1 MSAISQDLS
10 QEDVQ
15 LRSAIDRSLRHPVM
29 FFFTSGA
36 AWLAVSLLLGLL
48 SSIKVHSPEFASGW
62 PFLTYGRVFP
72 AHMSAM
78 VYGWACQAGFG
89 TLIWLMARLSR
100 QECKH
105 VGVILTAGHLWNLA
119 VAVGIVS
126 ILAGHGTGKPWLD
139 FPSFVWPGMILSY
152 AAITVWSI
160 VQFRCRPAGHVYI
173 SQWFLLGAL
182 IWFPWV
188 FLTGNVV
195 VHHFGGSPLMAV
207 AVNAWYRSALVL
219 LYFVPVGVA
228 AAYYLAP
235 KVSGRPVYSYSLGI
249 MGFWTLAVVGPWAG
263 MQKLAGVPIP
273 NSLVSI
279 GAAALVLF
287 AVPAITVAVNI
298 LRTAGSRNEVVTHS
312 PSLHFTMAGISGL
325 LILGLL
331 GVVMSLEDPLRFTQ
345 FSMAG
350 YGYEM
355 LALYG
360 FFSMCMFGAIYFIVP
375 RLTRREW
382 LSRRLIRMH
391 FWFSVYGSA
400 FIVLFAIIG
409 GLFQGIGQEDYL
421 QPWID
426 AASRTYGYAVG
437 TTMAWVFV
445 LVSNFFFFIHLGLMW
460 LRLGRRSAHPTLLHS
475 HHPDSPHGPEG
486 DVEEILAGRA

>member
-1 MSAISQDLS
+1 
-10 QEDVQ
+10 
-15 LRSAIDRSLRHPVM
+15 
-29 FFFTSGA
+29 
-36 AWLAVSLLLGLL
+36 
-48 SSIKVHSPEFASGW
+48 
-62 PFLTYGRVFP
+62 
-72 AHMSAM
+72 
-78 VYGWACQAGFG
+78 
-89 TLIWLMARLSR
+89 
-100 QECKH
+100 
-105 VGVILTAGHLWNLA
+105 
-119 VAVGIVS
+119 
-126 ILAGHGTGKPWLD
+126 
-139 FPSFVWPGMILSY
+139 
-152 AAITVWSI
+152 
-160 VQFRCRPAGHVYI
+160 
-173 SQWFLLGAL
+173 
-182 IWFPWV
+182 
-188 FLTGNVV
+188 
-195 VHHFGGSPLMAV
+195 
-207 AVNAWYRSALVL
+207 
-219 LYFVPVGVA
+219 
-228 AAYYLAP
+228 
-235 KVSGRPVYSYSLGI
+235 
-249 MGFWTLAVVGPWAG
+249 

>member
-36 AWLAVSLLLGLL
+36 AWLAVSLVLGLL
-48 SSIKVHSPEFASGW
+48 SSIKVHSPEFAGEAG
-62 PFLTYGRVFP
+62 FLTYGRVFP

-78 VYGWACQAGFG
+78 IYGWACQAGFG

-105 VGVILTAGHLWNLA
+105 VGTILTAGHLWNLA

-126 ILAGHGTGKPWLD
+126 ILAGNGTGKPWMD
-139 FPSFVWPGMILSY
+139 FPSYVWPAMFLSY
-152 AAITVWSI
+152 TAIAVWSI

-182 IWFPWV
+182 VWFPWV
-188 FLTGNVV
+188 FITGHAV

-219 LYFVPVGVA
+219 LFFVPVGVA

-263 MQKLAGVPIP
+263 MQKLAGAPIP
-273 NSLVSI
+273 TSLVSV

-287 AVPAITVAVNI
+287 AIPAITVAVNI
-298 LRTAGSRNEVVTHS
+298 LRTAGSRNEVVIHS
-312 PSLHFTMAGISGL
+312 PSLNFTMAGISGL
-325 LILGLL
+325 LVLGLL

-409 GLFQGIGQEDYL
+409 GLFQGIGQEDYQ
-421 QPWID
+421 QPWMD

-437 TTMAWVFV
+437 TTIAWMFV
-445 LVSNFFFFIHLGLMW
+445 LVSNLFFFVHLGLMW

-475 HHPDSPHGPEG
+475 HHPESPHGPEG
-486 DVEEILAGRA
+486 DIEEVLAGRA